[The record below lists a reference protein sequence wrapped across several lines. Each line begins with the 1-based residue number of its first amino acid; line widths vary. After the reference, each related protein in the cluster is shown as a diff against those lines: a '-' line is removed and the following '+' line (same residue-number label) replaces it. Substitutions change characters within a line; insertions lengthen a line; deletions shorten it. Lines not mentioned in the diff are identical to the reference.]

1 MLNTLKIL
9 KRMDSLGVDAGEL
22 ARFCGISPD
31 ILADLVY
38 NRRET
43 DTVVAERLRR
53 GLRLAGREAGDYFF
67 CSGVAFCATPDKEKN
82 FKECAVQK
90 TASNYHK

>member
-9 KRMDSLGVDAGEL
+9 RRMDNLGVDAGEL

-38 NRRET
+38 NRREM

-67 CSGVAFCATPDKEKN
+67 CSCVAFCATHDTEKN
-82 FKECAVQK
+82 FKAPPSKKAVL
-90 TASNYHK
+90 NYYK